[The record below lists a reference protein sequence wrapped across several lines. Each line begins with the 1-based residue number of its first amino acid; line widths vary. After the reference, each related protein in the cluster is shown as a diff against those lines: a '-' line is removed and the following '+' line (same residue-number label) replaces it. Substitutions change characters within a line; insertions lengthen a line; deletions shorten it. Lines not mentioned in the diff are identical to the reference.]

1 MNKEKRSRLSNA
13 NDLIKEAVSVI
24 SSVRDD
30 EDDSFNN
37 LSDGLQN
44 TQRGMDM
51 QDAVEQMDGIIDA
64 LEEVSSD
71 LDVLS
76 L

>member
-30 EDDSFNN
+30 EEDSFNN